1 MASTVSFSDQAQSAV
16 PRSSFYDSLAIPPPS
31 LQTKGRSSCCSGPS
45 GCSGKATPSTAA
57 PVSSTASV
65 RNEASG
71 QLVRNPF
78 PASSNLC
85 TPSATF
91 SVPQLVPN
99 LGRQQ
104 APGSQRNRPLPF
116 PRTLQTPIQ
125 TQFSLPTLQRM
136 AIGISVASIFYNGA
150 EGGISIGFGKEDQ
163 SKALIFF
170 GIQSFVEVASASLV
184 VWRFA
189 KIALPGEE
197 QVGTPSPASLRK
209 EKVATVAIGGLLGLL
224 TVSAWGVSIQSLI
237 RHERPTVTLPGLI
250 IAASA
255 LGLMIA
261 IWAPKPWLAKSLD
274 SSAMRGEAKCS
285 LACISM
291 TAALLTGTVINRAW
305 SGGWWVDSATTL
317 VLSLFFAKDA
327 VEMVR
332 WGLSKD
338 FSGSCCRTC
347 APADQGPVQPIAMAV

>member
-1 MASTVSFSDQAQSAV
+1 MSFTARLPSQAQCVV
-16 PRSSFYDSLAIPPPS
+16 PLGSPADPLAFPQQS
-31 LQTKGRSSCCSGPS
+31 LQPQRQSSCCNGPS
-45 GCSGKATPSTAA
+45 RCSGEATPSAA
-57 PVSSTASV
+57 ISVPSIASV
-65 RNEASG
+65 RRKPSS
-71 QLVRNPF
+71 QLVRSSSRLTPRLRAPLPSHTSLF
-78 PASSNLC
+78 DVPASVAQQI
-85 TPSATF
+85 PG
-91 SVPQLVPN
+91 PQRKRL
-99 LGRQQ
+99 
-104 APGSQRNRPLPF
+104 LPF
-116 PRTLQTPIQ
+116 QRLSQPHRQTR
-125 TQFSLPTLQRM
+125 FSLPTLQRM
-136 AIGISVASIFYNGA
+136 AVGISVASIFYNGA
-150 EGGISIGFGKEDQ
+150 EGGVSIGFGKEDQ

-184 VWRFA
+184 VWRFS
-189 KIALPGEE
+189 KIALPGNE
-197 QVGTPSPASLRK
+197 QVGAPSSANMRK

-224 TVSAWGVSIQSLI
+224 TASAWGVSIQSLV
-237 RHERPTVTLPGLI
+237 RHERPTNSLPGII

-261 IWAPKPWLAKSLD
+261 IWAPKPWLARSLD

-291 TAALLTGTVINRAW
+291 TAALLTGTIINRAW
-305 SGGWWVDSATTL
+305 SGGWWIDSATTL

-347 APADQGPVQPIAMAV
+347 APAEQVPAQSIAVAV

>member
-1 MASTVSFSDQAQSAV
+1 MASTVSFPDQAQGAV
-16 PRSSFYDSLAIPPPS
+16 FQGSSDDPLALPQQA
-31 LQTKGRSSCCSGPS
+31 LQTRGRSNCCSGPS
-45 GCSGKATPSTAA
+45 GCSGKAKPLAA
-57 PVSSTASV
+57 ASMPPIASV
-65 RNEASG
+65 RNKTSN
-71 QLVRNPF
+71 QLVRSSF
-78 PASSNLC
+78 SASSNLC
-85 TPSATF
+85 APSATF
-91 SVPQLVPN
+91 SVPQSVPILV
-99 LGRQQ
+99 QQ
-104 APGSQRNRPLPF
+104 QVPGSQRKRPLPF
-116 PRTLQTPIQ
+116 QRFLQTPIQ

-136 AIGISVASIFYNGA
+136 AVGISVASIFYNGA
-150 EGGISIGFGKEDQ
+150 EGGVSIGFGKEDQ

-189 KIALPGEE
+189 KIALPGDE
-197 QVGTPSPASLRK
+197 QVGAPSSASLRK

-224 TVSAWGVSIQSLI
+224 TASAWGVSIQSLV
-237 RHERPTVTLPGLI
+237 RHERPTATLPGII

-327 VEMVR
+327 VELVR

-347 APADQGPVQPIAMAV
+347 APADQSPVRSIAMPV